1 MLRSWT
7 APLYQTLTTTQRLHI
22 IWRSVPWSEAPP
34 PNPSPN
40 PLQKTKR
47 CSFLNKPDIKWES
60 TAVYNRCWDVCSWT
74 LCPHDPTRDLVS
86 CFLRW
91 TVARRCWV
99 IWCVTKKWKPLCK
112 SPLWVPS
119 TIGKDGG
126 EGGAHLGHRCRR
138 GKTLGNTE
146 VHIMLFKYK
155 KRTIWHVNHK
165 KRKSM
170 EK

>member
-34 PNPSPN
+34 PTPSPQT

-60 TAVYNRCWDVCSWT
+60 TAVYNRCWDVCSYT
-74 LCPHDPTRDLVS
+74 ASVHTTQPETQSLVS
-86 CFLRW
+86 CAGLLLGDAELFG
-91 TVARRCWV
+91 
-99 IWCVTKKWKPLCK
+99 VTKKGKPLCK
-112 SPLWVPS
+112 SPLWVPP
-119 TIGKDGG
+119 TIGGG
-126 EGGAHLGHRCRR
+126 GRVSLKTLQPHLGNRCMR

-146 VHIMLFKYK
+146 VHIMLFK
-155 KRTIWHVNHK
+155 
-165 KRKSM
+165 
-170 EK
+170 